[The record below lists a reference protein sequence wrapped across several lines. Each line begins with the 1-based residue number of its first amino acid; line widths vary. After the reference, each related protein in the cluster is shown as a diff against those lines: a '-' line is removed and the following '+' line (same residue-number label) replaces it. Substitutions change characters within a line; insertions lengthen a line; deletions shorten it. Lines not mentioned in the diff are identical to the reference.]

1 MYYNKRLHPRQPPVY
16 VEHRTGCVLRELTPL
31 QISRHSSMSSLDVR
45 PRRRLTSTGSTAS
58 GSTTNLTAPPIYSR
72 RDYCRP
78 SSAADSITSSVTGG
92 RPVSSVADS
101 DDSTA
106 SYTGR
111 PHAPA
116 SRKVSENSLKSV
128 SFSGDCV
135 DREGYDSPQ
144 CIIATL
150 FPESVQRAGSSASKS
165 IRKGSVDSF
174 LNKSAASSTTIT
186 RRMPTSAAT
195 IAAQKRKSL
204 YRPDSLISLDR
215 DFQSLKYIYALGF
228 P

>member
-16 VEHRTGCVLRELTPL
+16 VEHRTGCVLREFAPM
-31 QISRHSSMSSLDVR
+31 QISRHSSMSSLDAR
-45 PRRRLTSTGSTAS
+45 PRRRLTSTGSTTS

-78 SSAADSITSSVTGG
+78 SSVADSITSSVTGG
-92 RPVSSVADS
+92 CPVSSVADS

-106 SYTGR
+106 SYSGR

-144 CIIATL
+144 SIIASL
-150 FPESVQRAGSSASKS
+150 FPESVQRSGSAASKS
-165 IRKGSVDSF
+165 TRKGSVDSY
-174 LNKSAASSTTIT
+174 LNRSATSSATSTTT
-186 RRMPTSAAT
+186 RRVPTSAAAT
-195 IAAQKRKSL
+195 AAQKRKSL
-204 YRPDSLISLDR
+204 YRPDSLLTLDR
-215 DFQSLKYIYALGF
+215 DFQSLKYAML
-228 P
+228 